1 MREVSNLMQNST
13 AVNGDPTAVISTGT
27 GTSSYRED
35 NMLNNED
42 NGDVNPLP
50 ENQSECDS
58 RVIEKNLHTSRGE
71 ATPPSTCPSI

>member
-1 MREVSNLMQNST
+1 MQNST

-42 NGDVNPLP
+42 NRDVNPLP